1 MAAMVPLR
9 VPDLSPI
16 VPSLAII
23 AIYYWVIYRPDLM
36 PGWAVFLLGLIQDL
50 LGGGPVGVHAL
61 VFLLLVATLLT
72 TLRWILI
79 ALFVDQLWIM
89 IFAQTLHAAS
99 FCVYHAVAIHLTHQ
113 LFTGRHQGRGQA
125 LYSSLSFGAGGAVGS
140 LIAGYLWAGVG
151 AQWMYAAAAATA
163 ALAGLIAWRGIERQV
178 QS

>member
-1 MAAMVPLR
+1 
-9 VPDLSPI
+9 
-16 VPSLAII
+16 
-23 AIYYWVIYRPDLM
+23 
-36 PGWAVFLLGLIQDL
+36 
-50 LGGGPVGVHAL
+50 
-61 VFLLLVATLLT
+61 LT

-79 ALFVDQLWIM
+79 ALFADQLWIM

-99 FCVYHAVAIHLTHQ
+99 FGVYHAVAIHLTHQ